1 MTMDATPRWALPQL
15 FAGQAQK
22 ELYHN
27 EALVRIDML
36 LHGLAESATETTPP
50 ATPDVG
56 MCWIVA
62 TGATGAWDG
71 QDGALACWTEG
82 GWRFVAPRAGLSIW
96 VVDSG
101 RRMRHDG
108 AGWQDEQVREDGF
121 FVDGDRVV
129 GARLAAIADP
139 SGGTTVDSEART
151 IIAAILSAMRAH
163 GLIEP

>member
-50 ATPDVG
+50 VTPDVG
-56 MCWIVA
+56 MCWIVS

-82 GWRFVAPRAGLSIW
+82 GWRFIAPGAGLSLW
-96 VVDSG
+96 VGDSG
-101 RRMRHDG
+101 RRIRHDG
-108 AGWQDEQVREDGF
+108 AGWQDEQVQADGF
-121 FVDGDRVV
+121 FVGGNQVV
-129 GARLAAIADP
+129 GGRLPAVADAA
-139 SGGTTVDSEART
+139 GGATVDNEART
-151 IIAAILSAMRAH
+151 AIAAILNAMRAH
-163 GLIEP
+163 GLISP